1 MLLSAPRIQ
10 HMFLR
15 MNRKSKM
22 LLCYVISNL
31 EITGILEDFVRC
43 YDPLQKTRMG
53 YDEKNCYYTRHFE
66 TAFTEKTALWK
77 ISSERRSNNIRD

>member
-1 MLLSAPRIQ
+1 MLS
-10 HMFLR
+10 
-15 MNRKSKM
+15 
-22 LLCYVISNL
+22 CYVISNL

-53 YDEKNCYYTRHFE
+53 YDEKDCYYTRHFE

-77 ISSERRSNNIRD
+77 ILLSDDQIIFEIDGNL